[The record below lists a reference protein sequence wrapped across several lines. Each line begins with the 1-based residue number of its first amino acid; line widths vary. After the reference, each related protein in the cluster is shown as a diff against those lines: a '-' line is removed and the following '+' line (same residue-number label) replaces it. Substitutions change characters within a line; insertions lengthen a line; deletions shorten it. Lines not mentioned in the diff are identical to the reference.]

1 MLYWI
6 NLTEIHVAGRNESF
20 KKMGAFLYSDS
31 RSYSHLNQLVFPLH

>member
-6 NLTEIHVAGRNESF
+6 NLTEIHVAGMKVK
-20 KKMGAFLYSDS
+20 KKMSAFLYSDS